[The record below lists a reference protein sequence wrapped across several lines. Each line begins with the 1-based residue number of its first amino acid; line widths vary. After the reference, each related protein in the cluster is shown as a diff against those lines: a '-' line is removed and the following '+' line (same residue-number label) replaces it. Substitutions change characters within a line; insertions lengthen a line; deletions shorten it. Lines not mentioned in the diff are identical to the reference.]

1 MLPAAPKGGSSH
13 QQGSGNMSSLSDTLG
28 LETGHATAMRA
39 RAAAKRGGRQ
49 PMPGA
54 ADYSDD
60 SDLDD
65 SDDDGVGIGGARGG
79 GTPEQAP
86 KQAVKRRR
94 PLPVAGV
101 TSKGGAFR
109 MMKMNTAVKPA
120 SGAAPSRAVAGPPRT
135 PQQQVSRPRIA
146 MSRPKGDSTPR
157 SASPASSAGSGGM
170 AGAGMSPFG
179 GKPIAGAGAGLAS
192 PGDLMMYTKRKVA
205 EIKARERMTLS
216 RDGSARAPKDEGLG
230 RARPTARAKVGFGP
244 GAYDA
249 GEASDSSEDTE
260 SDEDHDPDQLFLNE
274 LKKDKL
280 SKQTKLIL
288 CFGFVG
294 LMASFVVLF
303 VILTLV
309 TVNKECNGAHYPRT
323 PVHANVDTAG

>member
-109 MMKMNTAVKPA
+109 MMLDTGAEISLISAAALQRLPA
-120 SGAAPSRAVAGPPRT
+120 SAWQEVHDAEPIRVDLANGSSYLTTRQVRLTVLLGPGGPPMT
-135 PQQQVSRPRIA
+135 VSAYVQDQVPADVLLGRDCLGPHRVAIDHDSASMPYEMAAGSRRF
-146 MSRPKGDSTPR
+146 RVVPR
-157 SASPASSAGSGGM
+157 SA
-170 AGAGMSPFG
+170 
-179 GKPIAGAGAGLAS
+179 
-192 PGDLMMYTKRKVA
+192 
-205 EIKARERMTLS
+205 
-216 RDGSARAPKDEGLG
+216 
-230 RARPTARAKVGFGP
+230 
-244 GAYDA
+244 
-249 GEASDSSEDTE
+249 
-260 SDEDHDPDQLFLNE
+260 
-274 LKKDKL
+274 
-280 SKQTKLIL
+280 
-288 CFGFVG
+288 
-294 LMASFVVLF
+294 
-303 VILTLV
+303 
-309 TVNKECNGAHYPRT
+309 
-323 PVHANVDTAG
+323 